1 MSNVYVNRLSFSGNQ
16 PSRQPKLVFHLHFRN
31 ITNETMNSEEA
42 INNLYIQWM
51 GNGLE
56 DHHAWGCAVFE
67 YSIRYETSALN
78 HGNAG
83 ETFEVVV
90 MGFELVAEGLLLH
103 HNWMLPLW
111 VEFSEALARASARG
125 VAIECLSIGHVELP
139 LNVLNVLAPAL
150 KVAPIKL
157 LHLKN
162 NGLRSDGIIFL
173 SKSIQTNPLLER
185 LALKESQ
192 LLDDSSVVSLV
203 EPSQYDSR
211 LRSLSL
217 DKCNI
222 GLKGSL
228 MSTLLHTMSLSNNIR
243 NLCLARNNIGAKESE
258 MIASY
263 LSTNPPLISLDLS
276 GNLLSD
282 VDVAFIMGALKTNNM
297 LRGLRLSGNPL
308 GEASNKTICEAIYNI
323 SSLNTIHSSNH
334 TCLVTSDLDIPDCN
348 RYVSHN
354 VNRISKLLGVLYNGH
369 AFTFLDDLPLAVLPF
384 VLNFVQYPS
393 FKLPLTRI
401 FHLVREWDTLH
412 GSDVI
417 ARKRKRAVTR

>member
-1 MSNVYVNRLSFSGNQ
+1 
-16 PSRQPKLVFHLHFRN
+16 
-31 ITNETMNSEEA
+31 MNSEAA
-42 INNLYIQWM
+42 INDLYIHWM
-51 GNGLE
+51 GNGVE
-56 DHHAWGCAVFE
+56 DHLAWAFAVFE
-67 YSIRYETSALN
+67 YSIGYETSALN
-78 HGNAG
+78 NGNAG

-111 VEFSEALARASARG
+111 GEFSEALARASARG
-125 VAIECLSIGHVELP
+125 IAIECLSIGHVELP
-139 LNVLNVLAPAL
+139 LNVLSLLASVL

-162 NGLRSDGIIFL
+162 NGLRREGIILL
-173 SKSIQTNPLLER
+173 SKSIHTNPLLER
-185 LALKESQ
+185 LALKETQ
-192 LLDDSSVVSLV
+192 LLDVSCVVSLV
-203 EPSQYDSR
+203 EPSQNGSR

-217 DKCNI
+217 DNCNI

-228 MSTLLHTMSLSNNIR
+228 MSTLLHTISLSNNIR
-243 NLCLARNNIGAKESE
+243 NLSLARNNIGTKESE

-263 LSTNPPLISLDLS
+263 LSTNPPLASLDLV
-276 GNLLSD
+276 GNLISD
-282 VDVAFIMGALKTNNM
+282 VDVAFIMGALKTNSM

-308 GEASNKTICEAIYNI
+308 GEASNETICEAIYNI

-348 RYVSHN
+348 RYVSQN
-354 VNRISKLLGVLYNGH
+354 ANRISKLLGVLYNGH
-369 AFTFLDDLPLAVLPF
+369 AFTFLDDVPRAVVPF

-401 FHLVREWDTLH
+401 FHLVRDWDTLVTNLCC
-412 GSDVI
+412 SDVI
-417 ARKRKRAVTR
+417 AGKRKRAVTK